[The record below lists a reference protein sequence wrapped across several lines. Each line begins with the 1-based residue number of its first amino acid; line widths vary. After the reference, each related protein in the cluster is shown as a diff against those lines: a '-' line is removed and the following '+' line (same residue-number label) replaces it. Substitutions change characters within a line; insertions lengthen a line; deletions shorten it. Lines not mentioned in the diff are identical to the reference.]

1 MSIDWQTIDCAILE
15 WAQYKLDDLTE
26 DRFQWSDQNLA
37 QPAYPYLT
45 FKRDSV
51 VKTSA
56 KDEVRTSTDLTQP
69 QGEEIALETI
79 GVREF
84 TLTVQAFV
92 DDDNGATDPN
102 CDATALL
109 TTLQLALSQL
119 KIQEIFCLAGLAVV
133 EELPIINLSRE
144 INGEFKS
151 QAAMDV
157 RFRTSFTCI
166 ERTGYIDTVEVSSV
180 PCNPGGGDVEG
191 VDLTVTAPIAP

>member
-1 MSIDWQTIDCAILE
+1 MSIDWNRVDCAILD
-15 WAQYKLDDLTE
+15 WAKAKLPELDE
-26 DRFQWSDQNLA
+26 SRFQWAEQNLA

-45 FKRDSV
+45 FRRDSV
-51 VKTSA
+51 VRTSA

-84 TLTVQAFV
+84 TLTVNAFV

-109 TTLQLALSQL
+109 TVLQVALSQL
-119 KIQEIFCLAGLAVV
+119 SIQEIFCLAGLSVV
-133 EELPIINLSRE
+133 EELPIVNLSQE

-151 QAAMDV
+151 RAAMDV
-157 RFRTSFTCI
+157 RFRTAFSCI

-191 VDLTVTAPIAP
+191 VDLTVTAT